1 MILNKEMV
9 NKMQTKKIVK
19 GLRNLADLIE
29 SGNILLESFST
40 EVDTEDVY
48 SHHFGSQIVTK
59 EKKTG
64 QFSVRLDLLD
74 MSYNN
79 EYIEELGN
87 IRIYNN

>member
-1 MILNKEMV
+1 
-9 NKMQTKKIVK
+9 MQTKKIVK

-29 SGNILLESFST
+29 SGNILLEGLST

-64 QFSVRLDLLD
+64 QFSVRLDLFD
-74 MSYNN
+74 KSYNN
-79 EYIEELGN
+79 DFIKELGN

>member
-1 MILNKEMV
+1 
-9 NKMQTKKIVK
+9 MQTKKIIK

-29 SGNILLESFST
+29 SGDILLESFST

-48 SHHFGSQIVTK
+48 SHHFGSQIVTN

-64 QFSVRLDLLD
+64 QFSIRLALFDK
-74 MSYNN
+74 SYDND
-79 EYIEELGN
+79 YIKKLSN

>member
-1 MILNKEMV
+1 
-9 NKMQTKKIVK
+9 MQTKKIVK

-29 SGNILLESFST
+29 SGDILLESFST

-59 EKKTG
+59 EKGTG
-64 QFSVRLDLLD
+64 QFSIRLDLFD
-74 MSYNN
+74 KSYNN
-79 EYIEELGN
+79 GYIKEIGN